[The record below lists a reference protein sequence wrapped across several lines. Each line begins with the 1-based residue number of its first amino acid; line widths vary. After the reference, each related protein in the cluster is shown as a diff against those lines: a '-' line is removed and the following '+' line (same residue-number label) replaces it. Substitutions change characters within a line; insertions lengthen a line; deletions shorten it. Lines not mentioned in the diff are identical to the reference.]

1 MECLTQVAGKERL
14 SEAVD
19 KLTDENQRC
28 FLGVVEAL
36 TFAQNEQ
43 NKTRT
48 EKRKELP
55 AYPI

>member
-19 KLTDENQRC
+19 KLTDENQRY

-48 EKRKELP
+48 EKDLP
-55 AYPI
+55 ACPV